1 MFHIRKAVVTGG
13 SSGIGK
19 ALVDTLLREGCEVF
33 SLSRTIRS
41 RDFFVQMGELHQIAC
56 DITDGRAV
64 ENAFSQIAEQ
74 TDFFDVLFSNAG
86 YGISGS
92 VVDTPKEQ
100 IARQFDVNV
109 FAAVEVIQQSIPFL
123 ARGKGRIVL
132 TSSVA
137 AVVSLPYQSFYSAT
151 KASLNMLALAL
162 NTELKPYGIRAVAIM
177 PGDAATSFTEN
188 REKIACEAPLLT
200 DRCQRSVA
208 RMEHDERTGVSPALI
223 AERFVRI
230 AKKNAPKPLY
240 GIGLFYR
247 LVLLLFKILPVR
259 FANWVVGRMYG

>member
-162 NTELKPYGIRAVAIM
+162 NTELKPYGTAPLLSARRADT
-177 PGDAATSFTEN
+177 P
-188 REKIACEAPLLT
+188 REQGKTRVKRLLT